1 MSGASRK
8 DMRRNGNVSRCIL
21 PSGRRISIRRRRF
34 PHLSGLSI
42 LAENSLFSSGEY
54 YTKNTCLSAPI
65 SGLRN
70 NRANT
75 AMYRH
80 AESSRSR
87 FDNATFPRTEE
98 RNQHSFRHPRKLS
111 YIISLVRG
119 TLSYFFLRLR
129 KHSPA
134 RAFNLGDDFRSG
146 PVVFPSSGDAPQRGK
161 LFRGTGFPKDI
172 GSHKSAPPG
181 IGVR

>member
-1 MSGASRK
+1 
-8 DMRRNGNVSRCIL
+8 
-21 PSGRRISIRRRRF
+21 
-34 PHLSGLSI
+34 
-42 LAENSLFSSGEY
+42 
-54 YTKNTCLSAPI
+54 
-65 SGLRN
+65 
-70 NRANT
+70 
-75 AMYRH
+75 MYP
-80 AESSRSR
+80 AIWQE
-87 FDNATFPRTEE
+87 
-98 RNQHSFRHPRKLS
+98 NQHSKTPLFAFARSFHSRREFSLFKRRVLYQKYVPISAHHCATTVPIPPCTDMLNLLALDSTTRHFLERRKKIDILS
-111 YIISLVRG
+111 VIQGNFPTLFPWFKE

>member
-1 MSGASRK
+1 MRSGLIARHSARAYSRSSPRMSRPSSGGVNAARSVAVSGASRK

-34 PHLSGLSI
+34 SHLSGLSI

-87 FDNATFPRTEE
+87 FDNATFPRTKE
-98 RNQHSFRHPRKLS
+98 RNQHSF
-111 YIISLVRG
+111 
-119 TLSYFFLRLR
+119 LRSR
-129 KHSPA
+129 KHSHISSSVQGNIIVFLPSFKETFTCA
-134 RAFNLGDDFRSG
+134 RLQSR
-146 PVVFPSSGDAPQRGK
+146 R
-161 LFRGTGFPKDI
+161 
-172 GSHKSAPPG
+172 
-181 IGVR
+181 